1 MIITKMALPRR
12 TFLRGVGA
20 TLALPLL
27 DAMVPALST
36 TMVAV
41 TGPVRRL
48 GFVYL
53 PMGAVMDHW
62 TPATTG
68 ENFALSPILN
78 TFTGVRDQLTVLTG
92 LDNSQAAQMGDGN
105 GGHSR
110 CAAVYLTCTHPK
122 HTEGADIQAG
132 TSVDQIAARELGKDT
147 QLPSLELAI
156 DTSNAMVGN
165 CENGYSC
172 AYINTISWRTPTN
185 PNPMESNPR
194 KVFERLF
201 GDGETR
207 DQQLVRMQNQ
217 RSILD
222 WVRGDLRRLERE
234 LGSAD
239 RVRVTEYLDAVRAVE
254 RRIQLAEQRGD
265 TEVLP
270 LPAAPYGIPL
280 SYEEHVELMFDMLW
294 LAYRS
299 DVTRVFTFALG
310 RELSNRTYP
319 QIGVPESHHGVSHHQ
334 NDPAKLAKL
343 VTLQTHH
350 AQLTASFLERLK
362 ATEDGDGSLL
372 DHSITMFGSGMSNS
386 NLHDYMN
393 LPVALFGGGSG
404 QLKGSRHLSYSGET
418 PVANL
423 YLSLLEKIGGPVA
436 QFGDGTATLSG
447 L

>member
-12 TFLRGVGA
+12 TFLRTVGA
-20 TLALPLL
+20 TLALPML

-36 TMVAV
+36 AAE
-41 TGPVRRL
+41 PVRRL

-53 PMGAVMDHW
+53 PMGAVMDQW

-68 ENFALSPILN
+68 KDFPLSPILN
-78 TFTGVRDQLTVLTG
+78 TFAGVRDQLTVLTG
-92 LDNSQAAQMGDGN
+92 LDNAQAAQMGAGN

-132 TSVDQIAARELGKDT
+132 TSIDQIAAGELGKHT

-172 AYINTISWRTPTN
+172 AYINTISWRTPTS

-234 LGSAD
+234 LGVAD
-239 RVRVTEYLDAVRAVE
+239 RVRVAEYLDAVRAVE
-254 RRIQLAEQRGD
+254 QRIQLAEQQGD
-265 TEVLP
+265 EDLLP

-319 QIGVPESHHGVSHHQ
+319 QIGVPEAHHGVSHHQ
-334 NDPAKLAKL
+334 NDPVKLAKL
-343 VTLQTHH
+343 VKLQAHH

-362 ATEDGDGSLL
+362 TTEDGDGSLL
-372 DHSITMFGSGMSNS
+372 DHSVTMFGSGMSNS
-386 NLHDYMN
+386 NVHDYTN

-404 QLKGSRHLSYSGET
+404 QLQGSRHLSYAGET
-418 PVANL
+418 PVASL
-423 YLSLLEKIGGPVA
+423 YLSLLDKVGSPVEE
-436 QFGDGTATLSG
+436 FGDGHVTLSG

>member
-1 MIITKMALPRR
+1 MIITKTALPRR
-12 TFLRGVGA
+12 TFLRTAGA
-20 TLALPLL
+20 TLALPML

-36 TMVAV
+36 TMTAA
-41 TGPVRRL
+41 TEPIRRL

-62 TPATTG
+62 TPEATG

-78 TFTGVRDQLTVLTG
+78 TFAGVRDQLTVLTG
-92 LDNSQAAQMGDGN
+92 LDNSQAAQMGAGN

-122 HTEGADIQAG
+122 HTEGSDIQAG
-132 TSVDQIAARELGKDT
+132 TSVDQIAARELGKNT

-172 AYINTISWRTPTN
+172 AYINTLSWRTPTN

-239 RVRVTEYLDAVRAVE
+239 RVRVSEYLDAVREVE

-265 TEVLP
+265 EEVLS

-319 QIGVPESHHGVSHHQ
+319 QIGIPESHHGVSHHQ
-334 NDPAKLAKL
+334 NDPVKLAKL
-343 VTLQTHH
+343 VKLQTHH

-393 LPVALFGGGSG
+393 LPIALFGGGSG
-404 QLKGSRHLSYSGET
+404 GLKGSRHLSYSGET
-418 PVANL
+418 PVASL
-423 YLSLLEKIGGPVA
+423 YLSLLEKVGSPLA
-436 QFGDGTATLSG
+436 QFGDGTVTLSG